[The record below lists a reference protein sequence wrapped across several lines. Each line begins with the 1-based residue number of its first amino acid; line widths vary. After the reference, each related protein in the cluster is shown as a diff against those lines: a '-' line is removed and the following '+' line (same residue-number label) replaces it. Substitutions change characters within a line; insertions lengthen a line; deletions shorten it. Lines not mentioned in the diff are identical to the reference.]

1 MVRQV
6 PLTTVSIPLNTQK
19 IMKLLGER
27 IRERRLSLGLSIED
41 LAKRSASSLDLI
53 KELEWSMLKDIDLTT
68 LGAIANAMEQSI
80 SDLVTD
86 HNAEKSV
93 AETVS
98 RQN

>member
-1 MVRQV
+1 M
-6 PLTTVSIPLNTQK
+6 NTQK

>member
-68 LGAIANAMEQSI
+68 LGAIANAME
-80 SDLVTD
+80 
-86 HNAEKSV
+86 
-93 AETVS
+93 
-98 RQN
+98 